1 MNNSMFE
8 KYFKSKSI
16 LLNILL
22 VLCLVSIIATMI
34 FICYSKIPVKTVEG
48 RFYHGMELTDCN
60 GVTDTYYQFRSD
72 DNSVWWLLTAD
83 EIGEIPDIE
92 TKYSLK
98 YNNNFTTECNC
109 SKECEC
115 YCYDDELINIRR
127 LV

>member
-1 MNNSMFE
+1 MKND
-8 KYFKSKSI
+8 KTKKVIISI
-16 LLNILL
+16 VVTICCISL
-22 VLCLVSIIATMI
+22 IAVFTSAFCSLI
-34 FICYSKIPVKTVEG
+34 SVKTVEG
-48 RFYHGMELTDCN
+48 RFYHDMELTDHE
-60 GVTDTYYQFRSD
+60 GITDTYYQFRAD